1 MRKTILSDKGKPKEP
16 CSSQK
21 YWKNTSESHQSG
33 RRRGRRRREEMQAIS
48 EGSGVKK
55 EKERELVQSRS
66 GKRLTKLV

>member
-1 MRKTILSDKGKPKEP
+1 
-16 CSSQK
+16 
-21 YWKNTSESHQSG
+21 
-33 RRRGRRRREEMQAIS
+33 MQAIS

>member
-1 MRKTILSDKGKPKEP
+1 MTKA
-16 CSSQK
+16 SQRNRAPVKK